1 MLLRAHGFAGV
12 TRVIEPRIATR
23 YLVKPGMVEPSKN
36 DPLCIRCNVKMR
48 SSCKEI
54 EKPGFVHDVFECPK
68 CRSTQSYVTPEQTT
82 RLGGERR
89 ENKDRKSG
97 RVASNTQP
105 FPTRPAPF
113 DIQSAHDDDLI
124 DLTPEIHKE
133 ATEIA
138 ASFDRGGLFTP
149 PSLRGTIQVPGKT
162 GGANWA
168 GAAVDPETG
177 IMYVG
182 TQRLP
187 SLATVR
193 KPQPSESSYDFIGG
207 GQFLSGPRGLPLLK
221 PPFGSIVAID
231 MNTGE
236 HRWRIP
242 IGRGELIPAIRQL
255 GAKERLGFPTRSWAL
270 ITKTVMIVVQS
281 GYFGAPRLPPGGT
294 RRIADLN
301 NFDPHLWV
309 YDKASGEMLA
319 EIALPANAV
328 GAPITYMAG
337 GKQYIAFSVGGGPL
351 VEEMIAVSL

>member
-36 DPLCIRCNVKMR
+36 DPLRIRCNVKMR

-207 GQFLSGPRGLPLLK
+207 GQFLSGPRDLPLLK

-231 MNTGE
+231 MTASIAGAFRSAAAK
-236 HRWRIP
+236 RWLRSGNLASMSDWDCRFEV
-242 IGRGELIPAIRQL
+242 GR
-255 GAKERLGFPTRSWAL
+255 
-270 ITKTVMIVVQS
+270 
-281 GYFGAPRLPPGGT
+281 
-294 RRIADLN
+294 
-301 NFDPHLWV
+301 
-309 YDKASGEMLA
+309 
-319 EIALPANAV
+319 
-328 GAPITYMAG
+328 
-337 GKQYIAFSVGGGPL
+337 
-351 VEEMIAVSL
+351 